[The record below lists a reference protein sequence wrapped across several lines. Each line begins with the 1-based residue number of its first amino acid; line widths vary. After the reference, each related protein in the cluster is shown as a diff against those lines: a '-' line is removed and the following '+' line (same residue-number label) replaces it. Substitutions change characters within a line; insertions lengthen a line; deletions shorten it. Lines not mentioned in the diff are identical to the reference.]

1 MLYLGLDVHSKWMVV
16 RGFDPETG
24 EIVELKR
31 VANDEGSLH
40 DTFRGLAGPLHGAM
54 ESGTNSWAVYRILEA
69 YFEELIV
76 VDPATVWGRDIRRG
90 AKTDRRDAQALA
102 MKMYK
107 GELTPLYVPDVGT
120 QDKRSLGRAKIQASR
135 HVTKLVNEMGSQ
147 LRSWG
152 IIVHC
157 SLLSVEGQRLIEESK
172 PKLPELSLI
181 ILEKWQR
188 MLKLALE
195 TEAELHTMVEAEA
208 AKDEVCKL
216 LMSIPGVGPITALVV
231 RAEIGDIRRFRSAQ
245 ALINY
250 CGLCPKVDQSSDR
263 TTYGKLNRA
272 CNRFLKY
279 VLVLRSQGI
288 SRSRQENPMRDTYW
302 RIVFKGKNHAKIA
315 VSRQLTR
322 VIYRMLKDNAFWDA
336 SKITRRRGVPA
347 RAVA

>member
-1 MLYLGLDVHSKWMVV
+1 
-16 RGFDPETG
+16 
-24 EIVELKR
+24 
-31 VANDEGSLH
+31 
-40 DTFRGLAGPLHGAM
+40 
-54 ESGTNSWAVYRILEA
+54 
-69 YFEELIV
+69 
-76 VDPATVWGRDIRRG
+76 
-90 AKTDRRDAQALA
+90 

-107 GELTPLYVPDVGT
+107 GELTPLYVPDVET

-135 HVTKLVNEMGSQ
+135 HVTKHVNEMGSQ

-157 SLLSVEGQRLIEESK
+157 SLLSVEGQALVEASK
-172 PKLPELSLI
+172 PKLPDLSLN
-181 ILEKWQR
+181 ILEMWQG

-195 TEAELHTMVEAEA
+195 TEAQLQAMVEAEA
-208 AKDEVCKL
+208 AKDEVCRL
-216 LMSIPGVGPITALVV
+216 LMSIPGVGPVTALVV

-250 CGLCPKVDQSSDR
+250 CGLCPVVDQSSDR

-279 VLVLRSQGI
+279 VLVLRSQGM

-302 RIVFKGKNHAKIA
+302 RIMLKGKNHAKIA